1 MTDAISEEPAVL
13 TLAIQDMSFSPW
25 QAQSDTMPPGTTP
38 AQAYNAQRNYWMN
51 RLQEEEPWSLG
62 IFVENY
68 PPRTDVV
75 GGIALGEGDAQL
87 GPKTQAVIR
96 EAGIPL
102 GAPELTPAGLRVD
115 VSDHIRKLIEQGTLK
130 SVSVTEQP
138 TPLTK
143 RESIL
148 HTANDII
155 HGDREKDYGSP
166 VDSFTRLAE
175 ALNLVLRP
183 KLAEGVE
190 LDAVDAA
197 VLMIAMKLS
206 RLAGGDRK
214 DDTWVDLAGYSALG
228 AEVRDAL

>member
-1 MTDAISEEPAVL
+1 MADPITPEDSVL
-13 TLAIQDMSFSPW
+13 TTAIKDMSFNPW
-25 QAQSDTMPPGTTP
+25 QADLAPGQTP
-38 AQAYNAQRNYWMN
+38 AQAYNAQRSHWMK
-51 RLQEEEPWSLG
+51 RLHEDEPHSLA

-68 PPRTDVV
+68 PARSDMV
-75 GGIALGEGDAQL
+75 GG
-87 GPKTQAVIR
+87 VV
-96 EAGIPL
+96 L
-102 GAPELTPAGLRVD
+102 GAPEPALTEAGLPVD
-115 VSDHIRKLIEQGTLK
+115 VSEWVQRQRTALEAQEGETVQAI
-130 SVSVTEQP
+130 
-138 TPLTK
+138 TK

-148 HTANDII
+148 RTANDII
-155 HGDREKDYGSP
+155 HGDREKDYGRP

-183 KLAEGVE
+183 KLKEGME

-228 AEVRDAL
+228 AEVRDQQ